1 MPCPYSEVFSDFPE
15 VAVTW
20 THNTFRSYCALLRF
34 FPTTFIE
41 TAEDKCQ
48 YRTLISALVL
58 YKRPI
63 HDITSKIRRQYSPH
77 DYWLKIDW
85 SIDRSLTNHTFKQER
100 IMFRSTEREFQ
111 LTNKFNEF
119 PQVFET
125 WMKSNKQYSFS
136 IKVLLSVIVNYKP
149 QCLVWKKNWN
159 VTVLMNCRSLC
170 M

>member
-1 MPCPYSEVFSDFPE
+1 MSIQWSFLRFPWSSRDLNPQYLSELLCTSTLFSDNLHWSSCGQMSLQDTDIYTYALQTTYSRHNIE
-15 VAVTW
+15 NLKAV
-20 THNTFRSYCALLRF
+20 RSTRL
-34 FPTTFIE
+34 PT
-41 TAEDKCQ
+41 Q
-48 YRTLISALVL
+48 NRL
-58 YKRPI
+58 
-63 HDITSKIRRQYSPH
+63 
-77 DYWLKIDW
+77 
-85 SIDRSLTNHTFKQER
+85 IDRSLTNHTFKQDR
-100 IMFRSTEREFQ
+100 IMFRSTGREFQ